1 MDEDSDSAPE
11 DITFNDAKN
20 DALEQMKIVSE
31 AAKQKKELRKEVNKK
46 RQKILDE
53 QKQKKVKKIK
63 NIESKKLPAFILDSI
78 SAEESVPEEKIIEDK
93 RENTKITFHDEQGF
107 N

>member
-46 RQKILDE
+46 RQKVLDE
-53 QKQKKVKKIK
+53 QKQKIVKK
-63 NIESKKLPAFILDSI
+63 EVEKL
-78 SAEESVPEEKIIEDK
+78 
-93 RENTKITFHDEQGF
+93 
-107 N
+107 